1 MFNGETGMR
10 RLIAPLLLASLVG
23 AAPAP
28 DENAK
33 LVALYRD
40 LHAHP
45 ELGFQEVATSARLVK
60 EIAGLGY
67 EVTTGVGKTGIVAVM
82 KNGLGPVL
90 LIRTD
95 MDALPV
101 AEETGLAYASRATG
115 LGADGKPVPTM
126 HACGH
131 DIHMSSWVGLARRL
145 AATRDKW
152 SGTVMLIGQPAEEGV
167 GGAKAML
174 ADNLYTRFPK
184 PNFAL
189 ALHDS
194 ASLPA
199 GQVGITDG
207 YALANVD
214 SVDILVRGIGSHG
227 SEPQN
232 GIDPIVIGARIVG
245 TLQTLV
251 SRENDPRQPAVVT
264 VGSFHA
270 GTKRN
275 IISNE
280 AKLELTIRSYDPVV
294 RQRLVASIRRVAKA
308 EAEAAGVPDDLLP
321 VVTQEEGSESTFNT
335 PAGTKR
341 ITTAL
346 DAALGRDR
354 VIRVLPSMAAED
366 FGAFARGYAGVES
379 VMFWVGAQ
387 PQAKWDAANGDPR
400 KLPGLHSSKFA
411 PDPGPTIATAVDAMQ
426 AAAMSVIG
434 KGANPS

>member
-1 MFNGETGMR
+1 MR
-10 RLIAPLLLASLVG
+10 RVVGPLLLAGLIG
-23 AAPAP
+23 AAPTTAP
-28 DENAK
+28 DETAK
-33 LVALYRD
+33 LVALYKD
-40 LHAHP
+40 LHARP
-45 ELGFQEVATSARLVK
+45 ELGFQETVTAARLAK
-60 EIAGLGY
+60 EIAGLGF
-67 EVTTGVGKTGIVAVM
+67 EITTGVGKTGIVAVLR
-82 KNGLGPVL
+82 NGPGPVL
-90 LIRTD
+90 LIRAD
-95 MDALPV
+95 MDGLPV
-101 AEETGLAYASRATG
+101 SEETGLPYASKATG
-115 LGADGKPVPTM
+115 IGTDGKPTPTM

-131 DIHMSSWVGLARRL
+131 DIHMSAWVGLARRL
-145 AATRDKW
+145 AVTRSGW
-152 SGTVMLIGQPAEEGV
+152 SGTVVMIGQPAEEGV
-167 GGAKAML
+167 GGAAAML
-174 ADNLYTRFPK
+174 ADGLYSRFPK

-189 ALHDS
+189 AFHDS

-214 SVDILVRGIGSHG
+214 SMDILVRGIGSHG

-232 GIDPIVIGARIVG
+232 GIDPIVIAARIVG

-264 VGSFHA
+264 VGTFHG

-280 AKLELTIRSYDPVV
+280 ANLELTIRSYDPDV
-294 RQRLVASIRRVAKA
+294 RKRLVASIRRVAKA
-308 EAEAAGVPDDLLP
+308 EAEAAGVSPDLLP
-321 VVTQEEGSESTFNT
+321 VVTMGDGSESTFNT
-335 PAGTKR
+335 PVGTR
-341 ITTAL
+341 TVTAAL

-366 FGAFARGYAGVES
+366 FGAFSRGFGGVES

-387 PQAKWDAANGDPR
+387 PRAVWDAAGGDPR

-426 AAAMSVIG
+426 AAAMSVVG
-434 KGANPS
+434 KK